1 MRKKKRAI
9 EDKALIEKLL
19 LRCEALQLGL
29 WDGEQPYVV
38 TVNFGYAD
46 GAIYFHSAGEGRK
59 LECIKKNGLASF
71 VAVAEHELIRA
82 DKACGFSTY
91 YKSVSG
97 FGRAELLSDPQEKA
111 KGLDA
116 VMSHYGGPTGAYD
129 DKVLS
134 RTAVVRIDVESM
146 VGKVNPAFPGDPQI

>member
-1 MRKKKRAI
+1 MH
-9 EDKALIEKLL
+9 
-19 LRCEALQLGL
+19 CEALQLGL
-29 WDGEQPYVV
+29 WDGEQPHVA
-38 TVNFGYAD
+38 TVKFGDAA

-59 LECIKKNGLASF
+59 LDCIKSTGLASF
-71 VAVAEHELIRA
+71 VAVAYPELIRS
-82 DKACGFSTY
+82 DKAFGFSTY

-129 DKVLS
+129 DKVLA
-134 RTAVVRIDVESM
+134 RTAVVRIDV
-146 VGKVNPAFPGDPQI
+146 